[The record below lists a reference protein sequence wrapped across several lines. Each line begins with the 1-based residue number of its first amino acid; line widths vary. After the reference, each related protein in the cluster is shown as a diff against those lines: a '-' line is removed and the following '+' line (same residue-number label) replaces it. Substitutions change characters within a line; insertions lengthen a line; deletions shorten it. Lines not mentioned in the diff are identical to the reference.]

1 MSGEITLDDFSR
13 MMAGAA
19 AAIREN
25 HSMLSQLDCI
35 AGDGD
40 HGATMLRAVECLQQ
54 TFASKPLDSLKAS
67 LKQAGWG
74 VLGVDGGASSS
85 LLGVF
90 IGGMANSPACD
101 APAGTNDLAAIF
113 EAGLAAISRQT
124 KAQPGDKTMMD
135 ALVPAV
141 VALRTA
147 GTEGK
152 IVVDA
157 MGDAATAARRGS
169 EATRELTARYGR
181 GKLLG
186 ERTRGYIDPG
196 AASMSLLFEGFYR
209 GLQEPKG
216 EGGNYAKD

>member
-1 MSGEITLDDFSR
+1 MSGEITLDDFGR

-19 AAIREN
+19 EAIREN
-25 HSMLSQLDCI
+25 HTVLSELDCI

-54 TFASKPLDSLKAS
+54 TFSSSGPDSLKAA

-90 IGGMANSPACD
+90 IGGMANSPGCD
-101 APAGTNDLAAIF
+101 APVGTNELAAIF
-113 EAGLAAISRQT
+113 EAGLTAISKQT

-141 VALRTA
+141 TALRNAGTA
-147 GTEGK
+147 GKT
-152 IVVDA
+152 VVDA
-157 MGDAATAARRGS
+157 MRDAAAAARLGA
-169 EATRELTARYGR
+169 EATRDLTARQGR
-181 GKLLG
+181 ARLLG
-186 ERTRGYIDPG
+186 ERTRGHMDPG

-209 GLQEPKG
+209 GLRAQKG
-216 EGGNYAKD
+216 DAGNYAKD